1 MADLRAAIHCRI
13 TNCNRCAVAASADFS
28 VRAEPSRRVAFD
40 YPLPFEIVTGATG
53 PVQLAKHGEFSL
65 LPN

>member
-1 MADLRAAIHCRI
+1 MMSLTDRATPQVQRG
-13 TNCNRCAVAASADFS
+13 S
-28 VRAEPSRRVAFD
+28 VRAEPSRRVASD
-40 YPLPFEIVTGATG
+40 YPLPFEIVSGATG